1 MPKKNVLNSES
12 ESILYLSRKDK
23 RLAKLFEIIGEI
35 SYSFHDD
42 GYVFLVHEIVEQMLS
57 IKAAAKIFSRLEERC
72 GNDISIEVLDKLSDE
87 EIRSVGMSS
96 GKVSY
101 IRALNDAI
109 RSGQLE
115 LNALSDMSDKEVISH
130 LTKIKGIG
138 NWTAKMYL
146 IFVLDRSDVLPYE
159 DVAFQQSYK
168 WLYNTSSTEKADIIK
183 RCKKWSPY
191 ATVASRYLYRALDM
205 GLTKTDFKMY

>member
-1 MPKKNVLNSES
+1 MQKK
-12 ESILYLSRKDK
+12 K
-23 RLAKLFEIIGEI
+23 EIKG
-35 SYSFHDD
+35 
-42 GYVFLVHEIVEQMLS
+42 
-57 IKAAAKIFSRLEERC
+57 
-72 GNDISIEVLDKLSDE
+72 
-87 EIRSVGMSS
+87 
-96 GKVSY
+96 
-101 IRALNDAI
+101 
-109 RSGQLE
+109 
-115 LNALSDMSDKEVISH
+115 KEVISH
-130 LTKIKGIG
+130 LTNIKGIG